1 MLLGGV
7 GRNVLNLLV
16 NLDRLDGAWEG
27 VMESDPRDVPR
38 PESDDLPSSSVL
50 SLMEED
56 SAMSS
61 DS

>member
-16 NLDRLDGAWEG
+16 NLDRLEGAWEG
-27 VMESDPRDVPR
+27 VMDRDPRDVPR